1 MATITSLAFT
11 VTSTYSG
18 AGLRRARRDISDF
31 DNGLRAM
38 DKAASNIGKQLT
50 SVTNAALAFAPALV
64 PIAVAATG
72 VAGGLAAAGAAAGLA
87 AGVFG
92 GALFGAIKA
101 TNGATKSARD
111 ALEKQKETLAGLT
124 PGTKAYEEQLKK
136 VNEAKKNLK
145 TIIDG
150 LTPVQQKY
158 VKATSDMKGAW
169 GEFIKATE
177 KDTLTPV
184 SIVMGALA
192 RNFEKFTPLVKAV
205 SPVITRLA
213 KDFAAWMDGPGLDQ
227 FIDIMVAQGVPALE
241 NFIKSAQRMLG
252 VLGQGFRDFLPYG
265 NRLFESIAAGAK
277 SANSWGEGG
286 GFTRFLD
293 KVHSVAP
300 DVREFFS
307 ALVTALGN
315 IAKAAADLSGDS
327 FSVLTVLLKVLGSL
341 PPELLANLVRAW
353 LAWNAALLVYNVV
366 AGIAATVTAVLAIAA
381 SGMGIIFLGMALTIG
396 LVVVALAALAVG
408 IYFLVKNWDTVLAA
422 LKTAWNATWNAVK
435 TTALAV
441 WNFIS
446 QGWGQLLLG
455 LMGPIGVLIFIATHW
470 SEIWGGIKTAAFAVW
485 GALRTGWS
493 NFLGWLSAGWG
504 AVWGALT
511 VAWQGF
517 IGPFVEMWN
526 TVWPE
531 VQLAAQ
537 NIWNAL
543 SAAWAVLWAGATFV
557 WSGFWAS
564 FGPVFT
570 TAWASLIA
578 SGIAVWNVFTAAW
591 RLVWA
596 VITSVYQ
603 VGWAILSGSWQVG
616 WAWLAGAA
624 QTAWSILIGFWR
636 VVWATVTGIWNVFYA
651 TFSAT
656 FSGAWNVIAAIATG
670 IWNVIKA
677 AWQALWAVVTAVF
690 LAFAAV
696 FTGRWGAAWNAIK
709 DAASAVW
716 NVLRTAWQALLNVL
730 LAAFAAF
737 AGVFTAA
744 FRATWTAIQN
754 IATAAWNAL
763 RSSFQ
768 VFLTALQNLWNTA
781 WTAIRNIFQT
791 ILNNIVSI
799 AQAAWNLMRAAVQAF
814 ITAVAGI
821 WNTGWTAIR
830 TFFQTAA
837 NGISA
842 AAGALWDKLREIFS
856 TGSTWL
862 RNTFW
867 NPVRDFFTKTIPN
880 AFDSAVK
887 AIGKAWDAL
896 KKVVMAPVQAIV
908 NVVYNSGIRK
918 LWNVVATK
926 FGASELP
933 EFKLPGFA
941 KGGEVNGPGSGTSDS
956 IVARLSAGEHVW
968 TAKEVAGAGGHEA
981 VAALRSQ
988 AMGGANVRTYSDGDH
1003 RFGDGGGIFG
1013 TGWGGDF
1020 GPDLVPDGIIK
1031 NALGKLKDLALG
1043 AISGPFGAAV
1053 DGVAKL
1059 GKGAVRKVVPGDG
1072 TALENMGVGMID
1084 EMAKTAKSWV
1094 SDNDVAPDTG
1104 GGGGFIPWAKWKS
1117 GDGNKQTY
1125 GGVVVNRR
1133 TAAMLGHAAKLA
1145 KTSFSMMQGSF
1156 NNGVKASG
1164 GTHSGGGAV
1173 DLGPARDSIV
1183 GAMRSSGFAAWR
1195 RTPAEGFVPH
1205 IHGIAVGDP
1214 TVSSAAAQQVRDFHA
1229 GKNGLADGGPDTY
1242 KGGITSGKSVS
1253 AAKATGKSLNAGR
1266 GWSSH
1271 WSALEAL
1278 WNRESGWRWNADN
1291 PSSDA
1296 YGIPQSLPGS
1306 KMKSAGA
1313 DWKTNPAT
1321 QIKWGLGYIKSRYGN
1336 PSKANSFQKSNNW
1349 YGLGTPGARSGP
1361 AIVGEHGPELVGF
1374 RGGERVESNA
1384 ALRDLVGNGGTTT
1397 VEVNVPVTVQGN
1409 ATPGTVDKLQRELVP
1424 KLTMAIKQGVGRRP

>member
-1 MATITSLAFT
+1 MATITSLTFGI
-11 VTSTYSG
+11 TSTYSG
-18 AGLRRARRDISDF
+18 AGIRRARRDIQDF

-87 AGVFG
+87 AGIFG

-150 LTPVQQKY
+150 LTPAQQKY
-158 VKATSDMKGAW
+158 VKATSGMKGAW
-169 GEFIKATE
+169 GEFIKTTE

-227 FIDIMVAQGVPALE
+227 FIDTMVAQGVPALE
-241 NFIKSAQRMLG
+241 KFIKTTQSMLG
-252 VLGQGFRDFLPYG
+252 VLGQGVRDFLPYG
-265 NRLFESIAAGAK
+265 NRLFQSMAAGAK
-277 SANSWGEGG
+277 SLKSWGEGG

-300 DVREFFS
+300 DVKEFFS

-315 IAKAAADLSGDS
+315 IAKAAADLSDDS
-327 FSVLTVLLKVLGSL
+327 FSVLTVLLKVLASL
-341 PPELLANLVRAW
+341 PPELLANLVRGF
-353 LAWNAALLVYNVV
+353 LAWRAAL
-366 AGIAATVTAVLAIAA
+366 VLYAIAA
-381 SGMGIIFLGMALTIG
+381 GAAA
-396 LVVVALAALAVG
+396 VV
-408 IYFLVKNWDTVLAA
+408 
-422 LKTAWNATWNAVK
+422 

-441 WNFIS
+441 AASPF
-446 QGWGQLLLG
+446 LLL
-455 LMGPIGVLIFIATHW
+455 MA
-470 SEIWGGIKTAAFAVW
+470 
-485 GALRTGWS
+485 GA
-493 NFLGWLSAGWG
+493 
-504 AVWGALT
+504 ALT
-511 VAWQGF
+511 VLAVVAGVAALGVGIFFLVKYWETVWSAVKSTAMTVWNWLTNGLGQLALVFLGPVGGLILLWQN
-517 IGPFVEMWN
+517 WN
-526 TVWPE
+526 TIWGWIASKVTWIYDKILTPIGHGFQWLYNFL
-531 VQLAAQ
+531 VGNSVIPDLINGIIYWFNFLLAPLRIAIDAVIAITAMAWTGIQATWDIFWATFGPIFTAAWTGLAAT
-537 NIWNAL
+537 A
-543 SAAWAVLWAGATFV
+543 SAAWAVLV
-557 WSGFWAS
+557 
-564 FGPVFT
+564 
-570 TAWASLIA
+570 
-578 SGIAVWNVFTAAW
+578 AAW
-591 RLVWA
+591 NFLWT
-596 VITSVYQ
+596 VIVSAYQ
-603 VGWAILSGSWQVG
+603 VGWAILSGSWQIG
-616 WAWLAGAA
+616 WAWLTGAA
-624 QTAWSILIGFWR
+624 QIAWSTLVGFWR

-651 TFSAT
+651 TFSAV
-656 FSGAWNVIAAIATG
+656 FSGAWNVVVAIAAG
-670 IWNVIKA
+670 VWNVIKA
-677 AWQALWAVVTAVF
+677 AWQALWAVVTAIF
-690 LAFAAV
+690 LTFAAV

-709 DAASAVW
+709 DAASAIW

-730 LAAFAAF
+730 LTAFNAF

-744 FRATWTAIQN
+744 FRATWAAIQS

-768 VFLTALQNLWNTA
+768 AFLAALQNLWNTA

-791 ILNNIVSI
+791 ILNAIVSI
-799 AQAAWNLMRAAVQAF
+799 AQSAWNLIRAAVQVF
-814 ITAVAGI
+814 ITAVTGI

-981 VAALRSQ
+981 VAALRRQ
-988 AMGGANVRTYSDGDH
+988 AMGSANVRALGDPDH
-1003 RFGDGGGIFG
+1003 RFADGGGVLG
-1013 TGWGGDF
+1013 TGWGPDS
-1020 GPDLVPDGIIK
+1020 GPDLVPDGIIGDAWNGIK
-1031 NALGKLKDLALG
+1031 GAVGKLKDLALG

-1084 EMAKTAKSWV
+1084 EMAKTAKAWV

-1133 TAAMLGHAAKLA
+1133 TAAMLGHASRLA
-1145 KTSFSMMQGSF
+1145 KTSFSMTQGSYS
-1156 NNGVKASG
+1156 SG
-1164 GTHSGGGAV
+1164 KLSAGTHSGGGAV
-1173 DLGPARDSIV
+1173 DLGPAKDSVV

-1195 RTPAEGFVPH
+1195 RTRAEGFAPH

-1214 TVSSAAAQQVRDFHA
+1214 TASAAAKAQVKAFHA
-1229 GKNGLADGGPDTY
+1229 GRNGLSNNGPDTY
-1242 KGGITSGKSVS
+1242 KGGITSGKSVA

-1266 GWSSH
+1266 GWGSH

-1278 WNRESGWRWNADN
+1278 WTRESGWRWNADN

-1296 YGIPQSLPGS
+1296 YGIPQALPGS
-1306 KMKSAGA
+1306 KMKSAGS

-1374 RGGERVESNA
+1374 RGGERVESNT

-1397 VEVNVPVTVQGN
+1397 VEVNVPVTVQGD